1 MVEAE
6 VGINRSSTFAPP
18 CILGK
23 SGLKNGKLGSLH
35 GSAQPRRSQKPQPN
49 TTSINTP
56 QDTRS
61 NSSPTCPEC
70 GSAKTWKDGIRDTDV
85 GPVQRY
91 LCRNCGY
98 RFSDPQRVL
107 NGLHMSEHV
116 ERIST
121 KKLKSRPNIHSNCQI
136 CVLEKEA
143 KNLAAAES
151 QKQAAGTSPEIKPDV
166 KGIIAKFLAYLEREG
181 YAKDITYPRII
192 VTLLKRGAD
201 LYDPES
207 VKQII
212 ASQSWKDSYKLLA
225 VYAYDTFCVMEK
237 IEWTRPKYRQ
247 NDAIVFVPDE
257 KELDQLIAACH
268 SKRMATFLQCLKETF
283 ADPTEILRVKWIDLH
298 ENILTINY
306 PVKRHLPGQSTIS
319 NKLVLMLNALPRK
332 SERIFAT
339 NYSTIRECFLAVRNR
354 TAKRLQNPR
363 LLAITFKSFRHWGGS
378 MLAHYTNGN
387 VLTIKN
393 ALRHR
398 AIQSTMKYIHMIHF
412 KDDDYEV
419 ATATTVEEIKQLA
432 HAGFQK
438 FDELNGIHVY
448 RKPKRFSA

>member
-1 MVEAE
+1 MCESLT
-6 VGINRSSTFAPP
+6 R
-18 CILGK
+18 
-23 SGLKNGKLGSLH
+23 GS
-35 GSAQPRRSQKPQPN
+35 
-49 TTSINTP
+49 
-56 QDTRS
+56 
-61 NSSPTCPEC
+61 
-70 GSAKTWKDGIRDTDV
+70 
-85 GPVQRY
+85 
-91 LCRNCGY
+91 
-98 RFSDPQRVL
+98 
-107 NGLHMSEHV
+107 
-116 ERIST
+116 
-121 KKLKSRPNIHSNCQI
+121 
-136 CVLEKEA
+136 

-151 QKQAAGTSPEIKPDV
+151 LKQAAGTSPETKPNV
-166 KGIIAKFLAYLEREG
+166 KGIIAKYLAYLEREG

-192 VTLLKRGAD
+192 VTLHKRGAD
-201 LYDPES
+201 LYNPES
-207 VKQII
+207 VKQTI
-212 ASQSWKDSYKLLA
+212 ASQSWKESYKLLA
-225 VYAYDTFCVMEK
+225 VYAYDTFCAMEK

-247 NDAIVFVPDE
+247 DDAIVFVPDE

-432 HAGFQK
+432 QGGFQK
-438 FDELNGIHVY
+438 FDELNGIHVF